1 VTSRPSSLNNLRKS
15 RVFERTSDP
24 VGLYVHVPF
33 CLTRCGY
40 CDFNAHAGLDH
51 LKSPY
56 VGALLRE
63 ADMTADEWADVSI
76 ASIFLGG
83 GTPTTLPSGEILR
96 LLEHLRE
103 RFEVE
108 PGAEVTSEANPDTV
122 DVASLKELRASGITR
137 LSMGVQSFDPKVL
150 EALER
155 IHSPESARRAFTDAR
170 EGGFDDV
177 NLDFIYGA
185 RGETIESWRRT
196 VEEAIALRP
205 EHLSCYALTIEPGT
219 PLGAKVA
226 GGEVP
231 PPDPDL
237 QAAMFEVAGTMLA
250 EAGYRHYEVSNW
262 ALPGRECVHNLGYWE
277 GRPYLGL
284 GAGAHSYRDRRRWW
298 NIRPPARYIEL
309 ALAGSSP
316 IGGEERL
323 TEDEERLER
332 VLLGIRSADGLASE
346 EVPAEAANLLVGRG
360 MATLDQGRLV
370 LTERGML
377 LANEAVLALSP

>member
-1 VTSRPSSLNNLRKS
+1 VA
-15 RVFERTSDP
+15 
-24 VGLYVHVPF
+24 GLYVHVPF
-33 CLTRCGY
+33 CLSRCGY

-56 VGALLRE
+56 AGALMSE
-63 ADMTADEWADVSI
+63 ADTIAGEWTGVPF

-83 GTPTTLPSGEILR
+83 GTPTTLPPGEIGR
-96 LLEHLRE
+96 LLRHLRG
-103 RFEVE
+103 RFDVEV
-108 PGAEVTSEANPDTV
+108 GAEVTSEANPDTV
-122 DVASLKELRASGITR
+122 DAGSLAALRKAGVTR
-137 LSMGVQSFDPKVL
+137 LSMGVQSFDPSIL
-150 EALER
+150 ESLER
-155 IHSPESARRAFTDAR
+155 IHSADSARRAYAHAR
-170 EGGFDDV
+170 EAGFDDV

-196 VEEAIALRP
+196 LEEAVTLRP

-237 QAAMFEVAGTMLA
+237 QAAMFELACEMLA
-250 EAGYRHYEVSNW
+250 GAGYRHYEVSNW

-298 NIRPPARYIEL
+298 NVRPPARYIRL

-316 IGGEERL
+316 VGGEEKL
-323 TEDEERLER
+323 TEAEERLER
-332 VLLGIRSADGLASE
+332 VLLGIRSAEGLPAG
-346 EVPAEAANLLVGRG
+346 EVSAEAAGELVERG
-360 MATLDQGRLV
+360 LARLELDRLA

>member
-1 VTSRPSSLNNLRKS
+1 MRA
-15 RVFERTSDP
+15 
-24 VGLYVHVPF
+24 GLYVHVPF

-56 VGALLRE
+56 VGALMRE
-63 ADMTADEWADVSI
+63 ADTTAREWAAVSF

-83 GTPTTLPSGEILR
+83 GTPTTLPPGEIAR
-96 LLEHLRE
+96 LLRHLHD
-103 RFEVE
+103 RFDVE
-108 PGAEVTSEANPDTV
+108 AEAEVTSEANPDTV
-122 DVASLKELRASGITR
+122 ETVSLRELRVAGVTR
-137 LSMGVQSFDPKVL
+137 LSMGVQSFDPTVL

-155 IHSPESARRAFTDAR
+155 IHSPDSARRAYAEAR
-170 EGGFDDV
+170 EAGFDNV

-185 RGETIESWRRT
+185 RGETLESWRRT
-196 VEEAIALRP
+196 LEEAVALRP

-226 GGEVP
+226 SGEVP
-231 PPDPDL
+231 SPDPDL
-237 QAAMFEVAGTMLA
+237 QAAMFELA
-250 EAGYRHYEVSNW
+250 CEKLSEAGYRHYEVSNW
-262 ALPGRECVHNLGYWE
+262 ALPGRECVHTLGYWE

-298 NIRPPARYIEL
+298 NVRPPARYIEL
-309 ALAGSSP
+309 ALAGSWP
-316 IGGEERL
+316 TGGEERL
-323 TEDEERLER
+323 SEEEERLER
-332 VLLGIRSADGLASE
+332 VLLGIRSADGLPVR
-346 EVPAEAANLLVGRG
+346 EVAADAAKLLVERG
-360 MATLDQGRLV
+360 LATLDRDRLT